1 VKLHNFWALSL
12 MLLFIS
18 AIYTTYLFVD
28 LGTTNPM
35 MVLPAI
41 IEDLENL
48 GPWAFLLDAIV
59 VLLIILFVRSR
70 KKTET
75 KSIWET
81 D

>member
-41 IEDLENL
+41 MEDLENL

-59 VLLIILFVRSR
+59 LLLIILFVRSR
-70 KKTET
+70 KKEKS

>member
-1 VKLHNFWALSL
+1 
-12 MLLFIS
+12 
-18 AIYTTYLFVD
+18 
-28 LGTTNPM
+28 M

-41 IEDLENL
+41 MEDLENL

-59 VLLIILFVRSR
+59 LLLIILFVRSR
-70 KKTET
+70 KKEKS

>member
-1 VKLHNFWALSL
+1 MKLHNFWALSL

-35 MVLPAI
+35 VVLPAI
-41 IEDLENL
+41 MEDLENL

-70 KKTET
+70 KKEKT

>member
-1 VKLHNFWALSL
+1 

-35 MVLPAI
+35 LVLPAI
-41 IEDLENL
+41 VEDLENL

-70 KKTET
+70 KKEKT

>member
-35 MVLPAI
+35 VVLPAI
-41 IEDLENL
+41 MEDLENL

-70 KKTET
+70 KKEKT